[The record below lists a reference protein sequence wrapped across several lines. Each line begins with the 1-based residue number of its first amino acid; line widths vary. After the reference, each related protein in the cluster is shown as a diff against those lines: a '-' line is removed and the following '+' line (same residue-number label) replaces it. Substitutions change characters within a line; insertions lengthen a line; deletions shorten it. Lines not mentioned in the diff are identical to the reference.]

1 MKYTKCLFILPPA
14 LAALALSLTANIAI
28 AATALQSGIA
38 VGLNLPGTSFFS
50 NYYLDVDSSAQK
62 IAVNIAGSGGDTD
75 LFLRFGSPFPEQS
88 STATYP
94 TVSEDLLNRY
104 AHYHSVSAGSVESI
118 VVVPSSRVPVQ
129 AGRWYITV
137 INSSTLS
144 ATGTL
149 TATASASVPLATITL
164 DFGNPST
171 NSDPTLACD
180 DSFWTDPAAATPAG
194 GNNGTTLGQQRKNA
208 VTYAANQL
216 AQQLQIPVP
225 ITVHACGA
233 HLGGD
238 STSAILAHA
247 APLSYFFDEPA
258 FPIASLPKK
267 YTWYSGT
274 VGIRLAG
281 TSLCGLAGGA
291 CSGVD
296 NEEIEATFNMD
307 IGTPAVLNG
316 EKFYLGYDPSQKP
329 GNTVDFISTAM
340 HEMTHGLGF
349 FGLAN
354 TDSTMGPVGAK
365 AGIVVNTSSNS
376 AAIAYQNL
384 TAGPFDDI
392 YDDSVAIVDNTTYTP
407 FMGYEV
413 NGSGDAARA
422 AALVSGATVTQP
434 GTYIPGLI
442 CLPYTGPCTGLRWSD
457 LVAANSSVNDNV
469 GRAAPNNFPSLYAP
483 CDESKTVTCST
494 QPSSTLSHTVQA
506 GDLMNAYASNTNL
519 RNMGLAV
526 PMLAPG
532 GWSNAATTMP
542 VFGQPIPSN
551 WYDRAHSGHGFDFQ
565 LFAHDPLYRQDVYLL
580 TFYTYQSDGTPE
592 WYQTPGSLVDGV
604 FLPGI
609 DPNGDT
615 LYRVVYQTTPTAIT
629 SYSLDPNAHGSVVVD
644 FNQAANS
651 SACRNLDRS
660 DSPLLGVMSWTING
674 DSGTWCVEPIVP
686 LAAHASPDFN
696 GHWYAPSDSGWG
708 FELLDVNMGSGGDPS
723 VFVYVYYPGPNNQPA
738 WATASGTLTNGSVTM
753 QLLQV
758 SNGYCRTCPPVALT
772 APSIGTM
779 TLSLQAPASSGERST
794 GTATILAN
802 YPGGGGFNRTNIPI
816 QMLSLPTGQ

>member
-1 MKYTKCLFILPPA
+1 MSGVIFRFAFFLSVASA
-14 LAALALSLTANIAI
+14 LGTNAAFAD
-28 AATALQSGIA
+28 TALQNGVMS
-38 VGLNLPGTSFFS
+38 SFTAPVSSFLS
-50 NYYLDVDSSAQK
+50 NYYIDVDGSAK
-62 IAVNIAGSGGDTD
+62 VLSVTLAGVGGDVD
-75 LFLRFGSPFPEQS
+75 LFLRHGTPFPVQNPNVS
-88 STATYP
+88 YA
-94 TVSEDLLNRY
+94 TVSEDLINRY
-104 AHYHSVSAGSVESI
+104 AHYHSVSSTSNESI
-118 VVVPSSRVPVQ
+118 IVLPSDRIPLQ
-129 AGRWYITV
+129 AGRWYIDV
-137 INSSTLS
+137 VNSSNS
-144 ATGTL
+144 AASGTL
-149 TATASASVPLATITL
+149 TASVSTSASQASITL
-164 DFGNPST
+164 DFLNPST
-171 NSDPTLACD
+171 NPDLTLACD
-180 DSFWTDPAAATPAG
+180 DSFWTDPTAATPIG
-194 GNNGTTLGQQRKNA
+194 GNNGMTLGQQRKNA
-208 VTYAANQL
+208 LSYAAQQL
-216 AQQLQIPVP
+216 TQQLQIPVP

-307 IGTPAVLNG
+307 FGTPAVLNG

-384 TAGPFDDI
+384 TEGPFDDI
-392 YDDSVAIVDNTTYTP
+392 YDDSVAIVNNTTYTP
-407 FMGYEV
+407 LMGYEV

-457 LVAANSSVNDNV
+457 LVAANSSANDNV

-483 CDESKTVTCST
+483 CDKSATPTPATCAT
-494 QPSSTLSHTVQA
+494 QPSSTLSHTVQS

-526 PMLAPG
+526 PMLAPT

-542 VFGQPIPSN
+542 VFGQTVPSN

-565 LFAHDPLYRQDVYLL
+565 LFAHDPLYGQDVYLL

-615 LYRVVYQTTPTAIT
+615 LYRVIYQTTPTAIT
-629 SYSLDPNAHGSVVVD
+629 SFSLDPNAHGSVVVD
-644 FNQAANS
+644 FNQAGNS
-651 SACRNLDRS
+651 PVCRNVDRS
-660 DSPLLGVMSWTING
+660 ASPLLGVMSWTING
-674 DSGTWCVEPIVP
+674 DSGTWCVQPIVP
-686 LAAHASPDFN
+686 LAAHANPDFN
-696 GHWYAPSDSGWG
+696 GHWYAPGDSGWG

-772 APSIGTM
+772 ATSIGTM
-779 TLSLQAPASSGERST
+779 TLSLQAPAASGERPT

>member
-779 TLSLQAPASSGERST
+779 TLSLHAPASSGERST

-802 YPGGGGFNRTNIPI
+802 YPGGGGFNRSNIPI